1 MNSLFRI
8 TPLSALLA
16 GFFLTAVA
24 MGVSAL
30 LDGQTVAGG
39 APAVRVSQA
48 TPVMTAPLPAG
59 NAHRLVVLAY
69 HDVRQ
74 DADTNRDSDAI
85 TPDHFIAQLEWLRGH
100 GWTFISWKTL
110 QAAREN
116 GAPLPDKAVMLT
128 VDDGLK
134 SAYTTVWPLIDA
146 YRVPA
151 VFAIVDAWSGM
162 KDGEKFDYNGKSCT
176 RACFAD
182 WANLREMAADPLVTL
197 ASHSDNLHKGIAAN
211 PQGNL
216 EPAARVLMWDNGRY
230 ETEAEYEARLNAD
243 LDRSVRTLEENTG
256 VRVSLIAW
264 PYGSYNAS
272 QVRLAS
278 DHGLQSLGLS
288 GYGVVAAKDP
298 VIERVLIGHDMEV
311 DKFATLMA
319 ADPPPDHRRA
329 VMLSL
334 KDLDAPT
341 ARERD
346 IKLGHLVDRVKGL
359 GLNEVWFR
367 DVVTPG
373 LSPSAF
379 APMPR
384 SGFLM
389 RADMLNRV
397 VWQLRTRAGAS
408 SVVVLETLLPTEKNG
423 AGDSWSDP
431 TAKVVSDLA
440 RAAMITAVV
449 LPDNTSPETVKSA
462 RDALLFWQPAA
473 EIRVMDNDHLKNDQ
487 TGHHGTARAVLSA
500 MPTTWMVLTPSDPV
514 HPKAVTDA
522 INRTIEEGAHRVVV
536 DDPAFLAPDH
546 DWVRLRSALS
556 NHDYPYKTP

>member
-16 GFFLTAVA
+16 GVFLTAIA
-24 MGVSAL
+24 MGISAM
-30 LDGQTVAGG
+30 LDGQVA
-39 APAVRVSQA
+39 VSQV
-48 TPVMTAPLPAG
+48 TPVMTPPAR
-59 NAHRLVVLAY
+59 AVDASRLVVLAY
-69 HDVRQ
+69 HDVRV
-74 DADTNRDSDAI
+74 DADTNQDSDAI

-110 QAAREN
+110 QAARQQ
-116 GAPLPDKAVMLT
+116 GTPLPRKAVMLT

-162 KDGEKFDYNGKSCT
+162 KDGEKFDYNGESCT

-182 WANLREMAADPLVTL
+182 WANLREMAGDPLVTL

-216 EPAARVLMWDNGRY
+216 EPAARVLMWTNGQY
-230 ETEAEYEARLNAD
+230 ETEAAYEARLNAD
-243 LDRSVRTLEENTG
+243 LDRSVRTLQQNTG

-278 DHGLQSLGLS
+278 NHGLQSLGLS
-288 GYGVVAAKDP
+288 GYGPVAAKDP
-298 VIERVLIGHDMEV
+298 VIERVLVGHDMEV
-311 DKFATLMA
+311 EEFATLMT
-319 ADPPPDHRRA
+319 ADPQPDNRRA
-329 VMLSL
+329 VVLSL

-341 ARERD
+341 SSERD
-346 IKLGHLVDRVKGL
+346 IKLGHLIDRVKGL

-373 LSPSAF
+373 PTPYAF
-379 APMPR
+379 APMPQ
-384 SGFLM
+384 SGLLT
-389 RADMLNRV
+389 RADLFNRV

-408 SVVVLETLLPTEKNG
+408 SVVVLDAPLATGKTG
-423 AGDSWSDP
+423 AKDARPDP

-449 LPDNTSPETVKSA
+449 LPESTPRQTLQSA
-462 RDALLFWQPAA
+462 HDALLAWQPAA
-473 EIRVMDNDHLKNDQ
+473 EIRLAGKEPVNHSQPGQ
-487 TGHHGTARAVLSA
+487 TRTGQTSTVQSVLPDA
-500 MPTTWMVLTPSDPV
+500 PTTWTVLVSADPTRLK
-514 HPKAVTDA
+514 PVTDA
-522 INRTIEEGAHRVVV
+522 INHAIEQGAHRVVV